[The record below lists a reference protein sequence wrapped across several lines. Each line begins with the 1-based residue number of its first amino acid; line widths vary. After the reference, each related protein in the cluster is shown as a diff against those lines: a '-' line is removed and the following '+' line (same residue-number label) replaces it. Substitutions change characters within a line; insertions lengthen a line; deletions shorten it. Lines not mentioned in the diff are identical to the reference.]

1 MYDIEKY
8 YNAGTVSEAVTLLNE
23 HPGYQDYIRRKRCS
37 DQDP

>member
-23 HPGYQDYIRRKRCS
+23 HPNVSLNVRSIYWHLY
-37 DQDP
+37 

>member
-23 HPGYQDYIRRKRCS
+23 HPDIRRK
-37 DQDP
+37 